1 MQIRQYRDVASRMQ
15 IGFQTRDKTIDGR
28 NVFLKSYFG
37 IIPGAMKSEKVAS
50 LLP

>member
-1 MQIRQYRDVASRMQ
+1 MYKNCTDYLTEIPE
-15 IGFQTRDKTIDGR
+15 